1 MKNNTFFKAQKLV
14 SNSLKQVLGG
24 TIFEFFSVPGE
35 KSPQRHYPGREGRM
49 R

>member
-1 MKNNTFFKAQKLV
+1 MEKNTFFKTQKLV
-14 SNSLKQVLGG
+14 SNALKQVLEG

-35 KSPQRHYPGREGRM
+35 KSPQRHYPGREGRI